1 MLVYRAA
8 YLKDRKKPNQLETSI
23 AKYYAAEAAVHA
35 TNEVMK
41 IYGSWGFSTEY
52 PVERYFRDAKS
63 YQVVEGTSNIQKTI
77 IAGIVLGHVG
87 NR

>member
-1 MLVYRAA
+1 MSTHREMVMMDGNTAAA
-8 YLKDRKKPNQLETSI
+8 YV
-23 AKYYAAEAAVHA
+23 AHA

-52 PVERYFRDAKS
+52 PIERYFRDAKS

-77 IAGIVLGHVG
+77 IAGMALGNTP

>member
-1 MLVYRAA
+1 M
-8 YLKDRKKPNQLETSI
+8 
-23 AKYYAAEAAVHA
+23 HA

-52 PVERYFRDAKS
+52 PIERYFRDAKS
-63 YQVVEGTSNIQKTI
+63 YQVVEGTSNVQKTI
-77 IAGIVLGHVG
+77 IAGIALGHTP